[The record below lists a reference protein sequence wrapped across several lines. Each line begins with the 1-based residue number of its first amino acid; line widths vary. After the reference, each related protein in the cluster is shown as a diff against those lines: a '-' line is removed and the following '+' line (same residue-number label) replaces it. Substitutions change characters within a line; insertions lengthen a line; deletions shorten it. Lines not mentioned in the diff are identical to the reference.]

1 MNELQ
6 TTIKQAVPVNGNV
19 LATFQH
25 GDSSKVQFWY
35 LSGEG
40 VKGVGL
46 YDGRIAILDAV
57 DGFDGFQDDR
67 PDDAG

>member
-1 MNELQ
+1 MSELNVNH
-6 TTIKQAVPVNGNV
+6 KQAIPANGDV
-19 LATFQH
+19 LAYFQQ
-25 GDSSKVQFWY
+25 GDPAKVQFWY

-57 DGFDGFQDDR
+57 DGFDGYRDGARDES
-67 PDDAG
+67 